1 MWGGVGGE
9 AGGGELEGSGGR
21 VRGQLEGREK
31 QALIKIH
38 DIDLCSSRI
47 IQIKSI
53 CWNNA
58 GSAEAVEDLGVGQS

>member
-1 MWGGVGGE
+1 MWGEWGGG

-38 DIDLCSSRI
+38 DIDL
-47 IQIKSI
+47 
-53 CWNNA
+53 
-58 GSAEAVEDLGVGQS
+58 